1 MKPLFTLLTIAAL
14 LCGGAALFADEG
26 SWTGEVLDLTCYER
40 NGAHGPDHASCAQRC
55 LNNGN
60 EVALLVD
67 GELVKVDAAASDAEA
82 IKTLREHGGKNVK
95 VTGSAKEADG
105 TTTVTIQKV
114 EPAS

>member
-1 MKPLFTLLTIAAL
+1 MKPLFALLTIAL
-14 LCGGAALFADEG
+14 LLAGGAAVFAEDG
-26 SWTGEVLDLTCYER
+26 AWTGEVLDLTCYER

-67 GELVKVDAAASDAEA
+67 GEVVKVDAAASDAEA
-82 IKTLREHGGKNVK
+82 VKTLRAHGGKNVK
-95 VTGSAKEADG
+95 VTGSAATADG
-105 TTTVTIQKV
+105 KTTVTVKSV